1 MCSTIDRLSGKGLID
16 PFLSKTCVALTFRI
30 QDGYTL
36 ETLDIH
42 TIEDGVEKVIIHNV
56 RTSSDNL
63 YIIHLTHHDWHVR
76 RHMLVSRSAVLDT
89 H

>member
-1 MCSTIDRLSGKGLID
+1 MLDDRQTIGKRSDRSFLIQ
-16 PFLSKTCVALTFRI
+16 TCVALTFHM

-63 YIIHLTHHDWHVR
+63 PIIHLTTTGTFEGICWCPN
-76 RHMLVSRSAVLDT
+76 
-89 H
+89 